1 MILTSLRLC
10 KTRRLFRGKCSSEFL
25 RILWAQSPAD
35 DPSVLSNMSLVY
47 RLRDYNNGLVVQKP
61 VQCHLTTALPILRGN
76 LVHDLERSS
85 TTLRN
90 PSLPE
95 RTIGDHGHA
104 FLLTIRQHIGFD
116 RPVEQTILDLV

>member
-1 MILTSLRLC
+1 DLLCDDDSCTEKVLQQACNDEDCLSWMRRTRLSFC
-10 KTRRLFRGKCSSEFL
+10 RTRGSFRSKCSSEFL
-25 RILWAQSPAD
+25 RILWAQFPAD

-95 RTIGDHGHA
+95 RTI
-104 FLLTIRQHIGFD
+104 
-116 RPVEQTILDLV
+116 